1 MPAAAAA
8 AAPLGTL
15 MYQVDETLRTFGFDI
30 KSLVKS
36 LDLQTFGLLT
46 LLVVGAVFLFDF
58 LSYGYASYTG
68 DAAGHTSYGRSLVT
82 TAAKVWDQRDQ
93 LGLNPYVR
101 GGRGLDSM
109 TQILDDIA
117 DAILKYEG
125 LEDNVVGQSRQSKV
139 LQQ

>member
-1 MPAAAAA
+1 MFTGNVLSQFFLATAFS
-8 AAPLGTL
+8 AAPPSGPDAPRGRGG
-15 MYQVDETLRTFGFDI
+15 VP
-30 KSLVKS
+30 
-36 LDLQTFGLLT
+36 
-46 LLVVGAVFLFDF
+46 FDF